1 MPTVGA
7 IVAAAGL
14 GTRMGTTHPKQFI
27 PIAGKPVLVHT
38 LEALERCAVIDSVC
52 LVVREQEVT
61 RVQRLV
67 SDYLL
72 GGKIT
77 AVIPGGEVRQDSV
90 YNGLLAIDGVEIVVI
105 HDGVRPLV
113 LPESIAA
120 TVDAARDGGAAT
132 LATKVSETV
141 KAVHQGFV
149 LRTIDRGPLWM
160 AQTPQAFRYA
170 LLREA
175 HERARAAGVVGT
187 DDAMLVE
194 RLGHQVRIVP
204 GPVDNLKIATAADL
218 ALAEAVLAGRI
229 AADAGRHR
237 V

>member
-1 MPTVGA
+1 MPKVGA

-14 GTRMGTTHPKQFI
+14 GTRMGTAHPKQFI
-27 PIAGKPVLVHT
+27 SIAGKPVLAHT
-38 LEALERCAVIDSVC
+38 LEAFERCPVIETVC

-67 SDYLL
+67 TDSSLA
-72 GGKIT
+72 KVT

-90 YNGLLAIDGVEIVVI
+90 YNGLLAIDGVEIVVV

-120 TVDAARDGGAAT
+120 TVEAARDSGAAT

-141 KAVHQGFV
+141 KAVHQGLV

-160 AQTPQAFRYA
+160 AQTPQAFRYRV
-170 LLREA
+170 LREA

-194 RLGHQVRIVP
+194 RLGHQVRIVQ
-204 GPVDNLKIATAADL
+204 GPVDNLKISTAADL
-218 ALAEAVLAGRI
+218 ALAEAILAGRI

>member
-1 MPTVGA
+1 MPNVGA

-27 PIAGKPVLVHT
+27 PIAGKPVLAHT
-38 LEALERCAVIDSVC
+38 LEAFERCPIIQKVC
-52 LVVREQEVT
+52 LVVRDQEVT
-61 RVQRLV
+61 RVQSLV
-67 SDYLL
+67 TDYSLA
-72 GGKIT
+72 KVT

-90 YNGLLAIDGVEIVVI
+90 YNGLLAIDGVEIVVV

-120 TVDAARDGGAAT
+120 TVEAARDGGAAT

-141 KAVHQGFV
+141 KVVHQELV

-170 LLREA
+170 LLRDA

-194 RLGHQVRIVP
+194 RLGHQVRIVQ
-204 GPVDNLKIATAADL
+204 GPVDNLKISTAADL
-218 ALAEAVLAGRI
+218 ALAEAILAGRI

>member
-1 MPTVGA
+1 MPNVGA

-14 GTRMGTTHPKQFI
+14 GTRMGTVHPKQFI
-27 PIAGKPVLVHT
+27 PIAGKPVLTHT
-38 LEALERCAVIDSVC
+38 LEAFERCPIIEKVC
-52 LVVREQEVT
+52 LVVREQEVP
-61 RVQRLV
+61 RVQGLV
-67 SDYLL
+67 TDYSL
-72 GGKIT
+72 GKVT

-90 YNGLLAIDGVEIVVI
+90 YNGLLAIDGVEIVVV

-120 TVDAARDGGAAT
+120 TVEAAREGGAAT

-141 KAVHQGFV
+141 KVVHEGIA
-149 LRTIDRGPLWM
+149 LRTLDRSPLWL

-187 DDAMLVE
+187 DDAMLIE

-204 GPVDNLKIATAADL
+204 GPVDNLKISTASDL
-218 ALAEAVLAGRI
+218 ALAEAILAGRM

>member
-1 MPTVGA
+1 MPNVGA

-14 GTRMGTTHPKQFI
+14 GTRMGTAHPKQFI

-38 LEALERCAVIDSVC
+38 LDAFERCPIIECVC
-52 LVVREQEVT
+52 LVVREQEVA

-67 SDYLL
+67 TDHSL
-72 GGKIT
+72 GKIT
-77 AVIPGGEVRQDSV
+77 TVIPGGEVRQDSV
-90 YNGLLAIDGVEIVVI
+90 YNGLLAIDGVEIVVV

-120 TVDAARDGGAAT
+120 TVEAARDGGGAT

-141 KAVHQGFV
+141 KAVRDGLV

-160 AQTPQAFRYA
+160 AQTPQAFRYT

>member
-1 MPTVGA
+1 MPNVGA

-27 PIAGKPVLVHT
+27 PVAGKPVLAHT
-38 LEALERCAVIDSVC
+38 LEAFERCPIIEKVC
-52 LVVREQEVT
+52 LVVRDQEVT
-61 RVQRLV
+61 RVQSLV
-67 SDYLL
+67 TDYSLA
-72 GGKIT
+72 KVT

-90 YNGLLAIDGVEIVVI
+90 YNGLLAIDEVEIVVV

-120 TVDAARDGGAAT
+120 TVEAARDGGAAT

-141 KAVHQGFV
+141 KVVHQGLV

-170 LLREA
+170 LLRDA

-194 RLGHQVRIVP
+194 RLGHQVRIVQ
-204 GPVDNLKIATAADL
+204 GPVDNLKISTAADL
-218 ALAEAVLAGRI
+218 ALAEAILAGRI

>member
-1 MPTVGA
+1 MPNVGA

-14 GTRMGTTHPKQFI
+14 GTRMGTVHPKQFI
-27 PIAGKPVLVHT
+27 PIAGKPVLTHT
-38 LEALERCAVIDSVC
+38 LEAFERCPIIEKVC
-52 LVVREQEVT
+52 LVVREQEVP
-61 RVQRLV
+61 RVQGLV
-67 SDYLL
+67 TDYSL
-72 GGKIT
+72 GKVT

-90 YNGLLAIDGVEIVVI
+90 YNGLLAIDGVEIVVV

-120 TVDAARDGGAAT
+120 TVEAARVGGAAT

-141 KAVHQGFV
+141 KVVHEGIA
-149 LRTIDRGPLWM
+149 LRTLDRSPLWL

-187 DDAMLVE
+187 DDAMLIE

-204 GPVDNLKIATAADL
+204 GPVDNLKISTASDL
-218 ALAEAVLAGRI
+218 ALAEAILAGRM